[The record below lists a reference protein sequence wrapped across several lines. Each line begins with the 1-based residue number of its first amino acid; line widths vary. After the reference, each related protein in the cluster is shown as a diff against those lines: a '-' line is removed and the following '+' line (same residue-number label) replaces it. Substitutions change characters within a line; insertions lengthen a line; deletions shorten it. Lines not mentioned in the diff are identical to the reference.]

1 MKRLHDFTEA
11 MKELRIKA
19 DRFISMQKTNKKLIK
34 AEIEIRKVYSGRWN
48 KK

>member
-1 MKRLHDFTEA
+1 
-11 MKELRIKA
+11 MKELRINA
-19 DRFISMQKTNKKLIK
+19 DRFISMKKTNKKLIK